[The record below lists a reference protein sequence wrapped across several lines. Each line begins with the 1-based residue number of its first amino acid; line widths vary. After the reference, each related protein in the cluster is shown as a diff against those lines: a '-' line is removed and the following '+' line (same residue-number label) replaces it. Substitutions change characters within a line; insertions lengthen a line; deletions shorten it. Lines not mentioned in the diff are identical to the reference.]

1 MAQAHRSLS
10 EWKSDSKAKFGA
22 MLEASAKLASAEFGM
37 KPIELSKLAND
48 AIKRYTK
55 IEDLYVDRKA
65 KLNENAMKIVSDVV
79 AASKSSNDPLK
90 FLLKSAILG
99 NNLDLGINEVDV
111 DSKIVEKIEKT
122 DLALDDFNLFM
133 EKLEKARS
141 ILYILDNTG
150 EVVFDKAFV
159 DLIKERFHPNLKVA
173 VRSAPIINDVTK
185 KEALEVGFKEDDI
198 IESGSTMAGM
208 TLDVASEEFIKAW
221 KNADLIISKG
231 QGNFEGL
238 EEIED
243 ERLFFLLVAKCRI
256 ISEMLN
262 VTIGEMV
269 LKNSKGSD
277 NMS

>member
-22 MLEASAKLASAEFGM
+22 MLEASVKLASAEFGM